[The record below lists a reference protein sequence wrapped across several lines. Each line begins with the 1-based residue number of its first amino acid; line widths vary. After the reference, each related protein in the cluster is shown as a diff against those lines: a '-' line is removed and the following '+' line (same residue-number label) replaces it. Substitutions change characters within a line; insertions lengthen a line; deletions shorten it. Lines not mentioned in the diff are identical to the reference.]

1 MTDYTKECPICGS
14 DDVETRD
21 HDDDYVCNYCR
32 SVYTVS
38 SDKTDYVVWQDN
50 SDGIAGAE
58 RGLYSGRNYRRAR
71 YV

>member
-50 SDGIAGAE
+50 SE
-58 RGLYSGRNYRRAR
+58 TLTTRNLNDPYNYYRFHRC
-71 YV
+71 